1 MREAVFAGYFYPSK
15 KEELE
20 KMISSF
26 FEKSFKEVKER
37 KNAIGI
43 VSPHAG
49 YIYSGLTASY
59 AFSSLPRNINKT
71 FIIIGPNHTGYGKE
85 VSVYP
90 KGIWKTP
97 LGEIEIDEEFA
108 QEIIK
113 NSEFAEK
120 DEIAHLEEHSIEV
133 QLPFLQF
140 LYKRIKIV
148 PICLLN
154 QSKEVAEDLA
164 KAILKTKRDFVLIA
178 SSDFNHYEDQQTTLR
193 KDLKLIDAIISLD
206 LDKFYSVL
214 IKERVSACGYGG
226 IAVLM
231 KVTEELKGKIELIK
245 HSTSG
250 DVNKDYSSVVGY
262 ASLIAFGEQKRI
274 NI

>member
-164 KAILKTKRDFVLIA
+164 KAILKTKRDFVLVA
-178 SSDFNHYEDQQTTLR
+178 SSDFNHYEEQQTTLR

-250 DVNKDYSSVVGY
+250 DINKDYSSVVGY
-262 ASLIAFGEQKRI
+262 ASLIAFKE
-274 NI
+274 